1 MVNDYRG
8 KSQTAPGVSGVETR
22 HALRVLFAGGGTG
35 GHLSPALAVA
45 QTLQQLHSDAH
56 ILFIGTAD
64 RLEAVKVPA
73 AGFSFRAISVHGLA
87 GRWTF
92 SDLLK
97 RLRGVLE
104 IVTGLPIWQSLFIL
118 KRFQPDVVIG
128 TGGYVCGP
136 VLAAAWLQRRP
147 VILVEQNEKIGW
159 TSRLV
164 SRFIRL
170 AVVVSEESGTFFHTR
185 GIRTEVVGNPVRP
198 AILSTARQEG
208 IEALGLEQDRLT
220 LAVVGGSLGS
230 TPVNEVVAGALR
242 RLAEEHWFRD
252 GWQVAH
258 VVGPNRGGGLTAE
271 EIRALGLTYTTYTFL
286 DDIHHL
292 LAASDVIVTR
302 AGGTFLAEIAARGI
316 PAIVIPWSGA
326 ADDHQTRNAQPFAE
340 AGAAVVISDSELSAE
355 RLLAALHEILP
366 DPSTR
371 AIMAAACRRLGRPE
385 SAQRIV
391 GFIEELARPRSQAHP
406 PGQ

>member
-8 KSQTAPGVSGVETR
+8 KSPAAPGAAGADTKHV
-22 HALRVLFAGGGTG
+22 LRVLFAGGGTG

-45 QTLQQLHSDAH
+45 QTLQQLHPDAQ
-56 ILFIGTAD
+56 ILFVGTAD

-73 AGFSFRAISVHGLA
+73 AGFAFRAISVHGLA
-87 GRWTF
+87 GRWTL
-92 SDLLK
+92 SGLLK

-104 IVTGLPIWQSLFIL
+104 ILTGLPVWQSLFIL
-118 KRFQPDVVIG
+118 KRFQPDVVLG

-136 VLAAAWLQRRP
+136 VLAVARLMRRP

-170 AVVVSEESGTFFHTR
+170 AVVISEESGSFFRAR
-185 GIRTEVVGNPVRP
+185 GVRTEVVGNPVRP
-198 AILSTARQEG
+198 AILTTSRQQG
-208 IEALGLEQDRLT
+208 IEALGLERDRLT

-230 TPVNEVVAGALR
+230 TPINEAVAGALR
-242 RLAEEHWFRD
+242 QLAHERWFRD
-252 GWQVAH
+252 GWQVVHLA
-258 VVGPNRGGGLTAE
+258 GPNRGGALPE
-271 EIRALGLTYTTYTFL
+271 EEVRTLGLTYASYAFL
-286 DDIHHL
+286 DNVHDV

-316 PAIVIPWSGA
+316 AAIIIPGEKGFS
-326 ADDHQTRNAQPFAE
+326 DDHQIRNAQPFAE
-340 AGAAVVISDSELSAE
+340 VGAAMVIPDSECHAD
-355 RLLAALHEILP
+355 RLLAVLHEILP
-366 DPSTR
+366 DTAKR
-371 AIMAAACRRLGRPE
+371 GAMTAACRRLGRPE

-391 GFIEELARPRSQAHP
+391 GFIEELARPRSQAGTP
-406 PGQ
+406 